1 MMEVPQIA
9 VDVLMDYHQNHVCK
23 GKRRCR
29 DETTSGENRQ
39 QGCSNY
45 LLGTRR
51 VEDSAKGMGFG
62 ACERKRE
69 SGRWLRRRAIV
80 NLAAGVYGV
89 KDLRSKRS
97 FLGLKA
103 WGEDTHRV
111 PSPIHWLNKAVRIP
125 NPELAWL
132 YDKGTLLS

>member
-51 VEDSAKGMGFG
+51 VEDSAKGMGSRIESGGRSLRSQRFAFETELFG
-62 ACERKRE
+62 AE
-69 SGRWLRRRAIV
+69 G
-80 NLAAGVYGV
+80 
-89 KDLRSKRS
+89 
-97 FLGLKA
+97 LGK
-103 WGEDTHRV
+103 DTHRV

-132 YDKGTLLS
+132 YDKGKLLS